1 MIKVGGVRNGEELLK
16 VTSNMNTNGFLVR
29 NEVSIKIKDM
39 NDFYHM
45 FDVSH
50 LVEELSIFVLIL
62 QPFDMIIL
70 FPK

>member
-1 MIKVGGVRNGEELLK
+1 
-16 VTSNMNTNGFLVR
+16 MNTNGFLVR